1 MFIFSNKREDYF
13 LLLLMGGPAA
23 TGLLQKLDGQLGVLG
38 FVLETGTG
46 KGGVGLKEPSI
57 SSLNTWKDICV

>member
-1 MFIFSNKREDYF
+1 
-13 LLLLMGGPAA
+13 MGGPAA

-46 KGGVGLKEPSI
+46 KGGVGYRIYQACELVPKEFPH
-57 SSLNTWKDICV
+57 C

>member
-46 KGGVGLKEPSI
+46 KGGVGYRIYQACELVPKEFPH
-57 SSLNTWKDICV
+57 C